1 MQFLFQ
7 NMISGGS
14 RPSDKSGGRGEEG
27 FRPPFGLKIGGG
39 GARASRAPAL
49 DPPLMMFPTDYRQCK

>member
-14 RPSDKSGGRGEEG
+14 RPSDKGGGVSALRASVWSKDKGRGPG
-27 FRPPFGLKIGGG
+27 PPG
-39 GARASRAPAL
+39 PPL